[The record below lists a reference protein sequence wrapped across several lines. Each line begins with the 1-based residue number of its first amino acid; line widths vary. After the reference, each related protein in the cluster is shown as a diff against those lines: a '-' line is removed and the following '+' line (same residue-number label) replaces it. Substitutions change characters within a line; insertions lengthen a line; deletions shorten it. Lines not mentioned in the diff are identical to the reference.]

1 MHYIIEEDILRMM
14 KSNQLLE
21 KLFGKTVLI
30 TGASG
35 YVPAYFVHLFMK
47 LNEMNSANIK
57 VLALC
62 RNQSKADMRFKLYY
76 SSPNFVLLLQDV
88 CEPVIT
94 NEKIDFIIHA
104 ASPAGVTE
112 RQKNILD
119 TFNANVQGCYNMFE
133 LAHRNNLQGF
143 LFISSVDIYGK
154 IPNTDRHIEHIYGSI
169 DPLNERDVYSNGKR
183 ACESMCM
190 CESIQN
196 GVPVTIARPAQ
207 IIGPGIALNDGRLH
221 ADFVNQMISKGEIV
235 IKSDGTAVRSFIYIT
250 DAILGLL
257 HILLYGKKGE
267 AYNVANE
274 QNEASVK
281 ELAEVMAKAYEENDI
296 AIKFDITQRK
306 NPEVTHALSV
316 VCADSKKLRSLGWQP
331 QISLEESAK
340 RLITYCI
347 DGEKEWQ

>member
-1 MHYIIEEDILRMM
+1 MHYIIEEDILRMI
-14 KSNQLLE
+14 KSNNFLE
-21 KLFGKTVLI
+21 KLYGKTVLI

-35 YVPAYFVHLFMK
+35 YVPAYLVYLFMK
-47 LNEMNSANIK
+47 INEMKTANIK

-62 RNQSKADMRFKLYY
+62 RNQSKADMRFQQYY

-88 CEPVIT
+88 CEPVDID
-94 NEKIDFIIHA
+94 EKIDYIIHA

-133 LAHRNNLQGF
+133 LAHRNDLQGF

-154 IPNTDRHIEHIYGSI
+154 IPNTNKHIEHIHGSI

-183 ACESMCM
+183 ACETMCM
-190 CESIQN
+190 CEYIQN
-196 GVPVTIARPAQ
+196 GIPVTIARPTQ

-221 ADFVNQMISKGEIV
+221 ADFVNQMMSKGEII

-250 DAILGLL
+250 DAIMGLL
-257 HILLYGKKGE
+257 YILLYGKKGE

-274 QNEASVK
+274 ENEVSVRG
-281 ELAEVMAKAYEENDI
+281 LAEVMAKAYEGEEI
-296 AIKFDITQRK
+296 AIRFDLAQRR

-316 VCADSKKLRSLGWQP
+316 VCANAQKLRYLGWKP
-331 QISLEESAK
+331 QISLEESVK
-340 RLITYCI
+340 RLITYCRNG
-347 DGEKEWQ
+347 DL

>member
-14 KSNQLLE
+14 KSNTLLE
-21 KLFGKTVLI
+21 KLYGKTILI

-47 LNEMNSANIK
+47 MNELNNANIK

-62 RNQSKADMRFKLYY
+62 RNQSKADMRFEQYY
-76 SSPNFVLLLQDV
+76 SKPNFALLLQDV
-88 CEPVIT
+88 CVPVAT
-94 NEKIDFIIHA
+94 TEKIDYIIHA

-119 TFNANVQGCYNMFE
+119 TFNANVIGCYNMFE
-133 LAHRNNLQGF
+133 LAHKNNVQGF
-143 LFISSVDIYGK
+143 LFVSSVDIYGK
-154 IPNTDRHIEHIYGSI
+154 VPNVKRHIEHIYGSL

-183 ACESMCM
+183 ACESICM

-196 GVPVTIARPAQ
+196 DIPVTIARPTQ

-221 ADFVNQMISKGEIV
+221 ADFVNQMMSKGEIV
-235 IKSDGTAVRSFIYIT
+235 LKSDGTAIRSFIYIT

-257 HILLYGKKGE
+257 YILLYGKKGE

-274 QNEASVK
+274 ENEASVK
-281 ELAEVMAKAYEENDI
+281 EFADVMASEYEEKKI
-296 AIKFDITQRK
+296 EVKFDITQRK

-316 VCADSKKLRSLGWQP
+316 VCADAQKLRNLGWKP
-331 QISLEESAK
+331 QISLQESAK
-340 RLITYCI
+340 RLITYCRNG
-347 DGEKEWQ
+347 DL

>member
-1 MHYIIEEDILRMM
+1 MHHIIEEDVLRMM
-14 KSNQLLE
+14 QSNALLE
-21 KLFGKTVLI
+21 KLFGKTILI

-47 LNEMNSANIK
+47 MNEINNANIK

-62 RNQSKADMRFKLYY
+62 RNQSKADMRFEQYY
-76 SSPNFVLLLQDV
+76 SSPYFELLLQDV
-88 CEPVIT
+88 CVPVT
-94 NEKIDFIIHA
+94 TTEKIDYIIHA

-112 RQKNILD
+112 RQKNVLD
-119 TFNANVQGCYNMFE
+119 TFNANVKGCYNMFE
-133 LAHRNNLQGF
+133 LAHKNNVQGF
-143 LFISSVDIYGK
+143 LFVSSVDIYGK
-154 IPNTDRHIEHIYGSI
+154 IPNGERHIEGIYGSI
-169 DPLNERDVYSNGKR
+169 DPLDERDVYSNGKR
-183 ACESMCM
+183 ACESICM

-196 GVPVTIARPAQ
+196 DVPVTIARPAQ

-235 IKSDGTAVRSFIYIT
+235 LKSDGTAIRSFLYIT

-257 HILLYGKKGE
+257 HILLYGKEGE

-274 QNEASVK
+274 KNEASVK
-281 ELAEVMAKAYEENDI
+281 ELAEVMAREFEGKDI
-296 AIKFDITQRK
+296 HIKFDVTQRK

-316 VCADSKKLRSLGWQP
+316 VCANSEKLRNLGWEP
-331 QISLEESAK
+331 QVSLEESVK

-347 DGEKEWQ
+347 DGEI